1 MLPPISSSW
10 PMPMPIPLSP
20 AGIPPVGIDV
30 LGIGVVR
37 VVRVVRLPPVVR
49 RLVLVRLVEREP
61 PDARAP
67 VRLEPETRE
76 RLVDARLPLFWV
88 VFFAPAERL
97 LLRLPDF
104 LALDDRL
111 VGISLLDRKWKSTS
125 VLSLVR

>member
-10 PMPMPIPLSP
+10 PMPIPMPIPIPVS
-20 AGIPPVGIDV
+20 ASGIPPVGIDV

-37 VVRVVRLPPVVR
+37 GVR
-49 RLVLVRLVEREP
+49 RLVVVRLDERERAVERLALAE
-61 PDARAP
+61 
-67 VRLEPETRE
+67 RE
-76 RLVDARLPLFWV
+76 RPVERLLVFLVD
-88 VFFAPAERL
+88 FFAPVERL
-97 LLRLPDF
+97 LLRPPDF